1 MFLLKTETKGNKSD
15 KNKYQIISFIY
26 GIKKK
31 KKKEKQLKQIVTEK
45 KLHCQSWS
53 QWVEMTKGGQRYK
66 LPVISKTWRCNIQ
79 HGL

>member
-1 MFLLKTETKGNKSD
+1 MES
-15 KNKYQIISFIY
+15 
-26 GIKKK
+26 KK